1 MSFQSKCNKINNF
14 AFTLKVDIFTNMKYL
29 FLTCKISLFL
39 VFSLRN
45 RHKVKY
51 KNFILCLSD
60 LTQTYFAFNLEI
72 NQNLQLRRF
81 FVCPHGASH
90 HFLPIDI
97 LTTPTG
103 KPVGFLLPS
112 LACNRAPYEYFH
124 RLWNTGISLFE

>member
-72 NQNLQLRRF
+72 NQRKLLVIKRMD
-81 FVCPHGASH
+81 A
-90 HFLPIDI
+90 ID
-97 LTTPTG
+97 
-103 KPVGFLLPS
+103 K
-112 LACNRAPYEYFH
+112 
-124 RLWNTGISLFE
+124 

>member
-45 RHKVKY
+45 SHKVKY

-72 NQNLQLRRF
+72 NQNLQSSNSGDF
-81 FVCPHGASH
+81 SCVHMEH
-90 HFLPIDI
+90 HIIFCLSI
-97 LTTPTG
+97 
-103 KPVGFLLPS
+103 F
-112 LACNRAPYEYFH
+112 
-124 RLWNTGISLFE
+124 